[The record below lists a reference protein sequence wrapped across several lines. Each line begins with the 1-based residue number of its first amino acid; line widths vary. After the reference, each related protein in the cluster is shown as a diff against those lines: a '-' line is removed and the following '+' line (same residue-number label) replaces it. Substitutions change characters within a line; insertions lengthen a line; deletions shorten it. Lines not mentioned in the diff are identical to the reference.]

1 MLKRKEPA
9 AVASRCFPRDR
20 TRRLFGLILAVLSVA
35 WFGEPLDT
43 HAGGLTYSGTLRLA
57 SGSYIDT
64 TRTTSYYLFS
74 GVRYTAGR
82 LQLGASTAL
91 ILQNTDLV
99 ANSGAGMIP
108 FNRQHGDSQRRHS
121 QSPGGGSHD
130 SPMMKPLIDGTGTRQ
145 MTAGLGDLFFNAD
158 YTVHAGG
165 SNRPIIT
172 LTTQIKLPIANASSG
187 FGTGETDGRAGVVI
201 SHPIRTSL
209 IMADLGYL
217 FLGDPPTVDFRNA
230 MSYGFGYG
238 QSFRGGRYT
247 LAVFYSGTTR
257 IVDGYPPPR
266 ELSLGMNYRASS
278 QTIMNVSFSFGLSE
292 TTPDVGFSIGTT
304 LTLVP

>member
-20 TRRLFGLILAVLSVA
+20 ACRLFGLILAVLTVA
-35 WFGEPLDT
+35 WFGYPSET
-43 HAGGLTYSGTLRLA
+43 HAGGFSYTGMLRLA

-108 FNRQHGDSQRRHS
+108 FNRQHGDSQRRHT
-121 QSPGGGSHD
+121 QPLGGGSHG
-130 SPMMKPLIDGTGTRQ
+130 SPMMKPLIDGTSTRQ
-145 MTAGLGDLFFNAD
+145 MTTGLGDLFFNAD
-158 YTVHAGG
+158 WTVHAGG
-165 SNRPIIT
+165 HNRPIIT
-172 LTTQIKLPIANASSG
+172 LTTQIKLPAATASSG
-187 FGTGETDGRAGVVI
+187 FGTGEVDGRLGVVI
-201 SHPIRTSL
+201 GHSLKTSL

-217 FLGDPPTVDFRNA
+217 ILGDPPTVNFRNA
-230 MSYGFGYG
+230 VSYGIGYG
-238 QSFRGGRYT
+238 YSFRRST
-247 LAVFYSGTTR
+247 VSASFAGTTR
-257 IVDGYPPPR
+257 IVNGYAPPR
-266 ELSLGMNYRASS
+266 ELGLGVNYRTSS
-278 QTIMNVSFSFGLSE
+278 QTILNVGLSFGLSE
-292 TTPDVGFSIGTT
+292 TTPDVGFSISTT
-304 LTLVP
+304 LTLIP